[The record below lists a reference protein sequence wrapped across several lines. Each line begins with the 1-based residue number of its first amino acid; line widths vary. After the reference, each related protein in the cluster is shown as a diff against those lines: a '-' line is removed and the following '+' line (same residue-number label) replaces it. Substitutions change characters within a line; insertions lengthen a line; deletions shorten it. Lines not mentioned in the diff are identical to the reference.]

1 MQDDVPET
9 SGPPSAPE
17 SAPESVETPKAARS
31 RWRRFLSQLLWF
43 HVGVVILIASLI
55 ASVAYHFGLQETR
68 SLARVLIESLA
79 SDALRGDL
87 EIGRVDELT
96 LGRVH
101 FTNVV
106 LYDDMHRPIIAAEE
120 VTAWPDL
127 SRILTDGTIR
137 IAGGRVVRPFIHLHT
152 VNETGVLD
160 PMGLEVS
167 LVRAFLPT
175 HPGDPN
181 GTPTH
186 ILIDG
191 LRVEGAT
198 VFGDAPR
205 FPGLRI
211 ENLNLAGRIDIEG
224 GVHIQVFEA
233 TGQMVAP
240 YDGTTEIDHIALDF
254 TTEWE
259 RGLNAYIRAH
269 REGTNA
275 RARVRVTRPGGDTEA
290 PPHIWVRLAVDP
302 LDTETLPRMGFPGTE
317 SLLGMA
323 RGHAI
328 LEGEAGALQLNS
340 YLETDGG
347 PVRIEGLLGDPNYRF
362 TAHTAGADLERI
374 IDGVPEMHV
383 VGSTSIDI
391 DRTDPEHTHS
401 VVTVDVAPL
410 HVGGYAVPALRG
422 RARLDEGALI
432 LDEVTAPGLEAGA
445 GGSIGATGRIGYD
458 GSLDLEVDLDVTDI
472 GRDPNVAR
480 LVPGAHGAVDGR
492 IHLQSGP
499 RGSDMNYEFDVDIRN
514 FRYGAVR
521 AQRLAARGFLRGDI
535 ARPVTRIT
543 THGQGLRTG
552 SLALG
557 AFRGSIGGGPSHY
570 ELDAHTQG
578 GSPLRA
584 VDLIA
589 TARPNGSGAFDISA
603 DHFSVDAGVGP
614 YETDGTMQLRV
625 GRDGARF
632 DHVVLRPT
640 SGTDQRIAA
649 TGSIGPRGAN
659 GFRVDLHHF
668 DLEQIRA
675 LMPDSISGLRGSVD
689 ALLAVDGSLQAP
701 HLALTGNVN
710 EMSFDGLRTAHF
722 AYDIHHDDGVLRLR
736 IDGGLGD
743 AGAIAIE
750 GPIDVP
756 FEALTTPSR
765 FADEA
770 SFRGVRVAIDQVSL
784 AFITRFFGA
793 QLADLDISGKFSFA
807 AEMSGTLRHPVVPTL
822 VVILD
827 RFGLDGWTPLRI
839 KLEVALHDENLLMRR
854 LWIADVDG
862 EIALLEGRFVVPLQ
876 HMPSTSA
883 GWLQAIQ
890 SAPWTLA
897 ARLEPRLLE
906 ELPRPFSKSLPQ
918 GIRVG
923 GRLNARGGPGGINAS
938 FDATAQWVHY
948 ASAEAC
954 TRREMPL
961 VQLHGQTVADPS
973 GNPDLLRTVVD
984 AGMYADGRRIAEG
997 SASAP
1002 TPLERWITGGSVP
1015 SVPETETH
1023 IALLDFP
1030 LGRAPWTC
1038 ASMSGRASGDASFVL
1053 FSERPQFESAIEIQQ
1068 LRIRDQSAQAASQPF
1083 HLSLAGRTEGASWT
1097 TLGTCAVMTEEGRD
1111 RTPIARCP
1119 LAFLDLDEDG
1129 HARSYERARSSST
1142 VPLEGEAILRAAIP
1156 VHFTEGTLLPD
1167 LGIQDS
1173 LYLAGQFSAAHMAPL
1188 LAFVPGI
1195 AEADAVGDGTIEF
1208 RGVRGQA
1215 ELSGGLDLSQGHA
1228 RIISLGQHLREMEG
1242 LLRFSDRRIIIDEER
1257 QLRASDPAG
1266 RIAADGEFRFE
1277 GLVPVSADLHVFPDN
1292 FPFRREGAI
1301 LASLAGHSHILARF
1315 GEDGLFA
1322 DIETSNLEV
1331 RLPDRSAGSVLS
1343 LDERRDVLVVGEDA
1357 AELGIDRTARFPYRI
1372 HVDASEPFVVRRA
1385 DFEAEVTADLDIVY
1399 DQPDLTVTGSAVL
1412 RSGTFEVFGKRFRVQ
1427 RGSLLFLEEAP
1438 LDPVVDLVANYP
1450 IPGRARAY
1458 ISIEAGGQL
1467 SDLSIAFSSTETGDV
1482 GSIIAMLVSGSS
1494 NRSTEETAQEAGSQA
1509 ANFMAGLAFG
1519 VVTLALRRELGDIGE
1534 VVPSVSIETVGNAGT
1549 LRARAFWDA
1558 SFIIPDFLREIVI
1571 GASVEGFFTS
1581 GGQGS
1586 SSTGGSSASGGV
1598 GGGFTIELL
1607 FPYGLS
1613 LGGTFVP
1620 PQNGG
1625 LDLLWQP

>member
-1 MQDDVPET
+1 MSTEAPDQET
-9 SGPPSAPE
+9 NATV
-17 SAPESVETPKAARS
+17 AQKRS
-31 RWRRFLSQLLWF
+31 RWRRLVAQVLWF
-43 HVGVVILIASLI
+43 HFGVLTLIAALLVSL
-55 ASVAYHFGLQETR
+55 AYHFGLQETR
-68 SLARVLIESLA
+68 SLARVLVESLA

-96 LGRVH
+96 LGRIRL
-101 FTNVV
+101 TNVV

-127 SRILTDGTIR
+127 ARILQDGTIR

-152 VNETGVLD
+152 VNETGTLD

-167 LVRAFLPT
+167 LVRSFLPT
-175 HPGDPN
+175 TPGDPN

-205 FPGLRI
+205 FPGLRV

-240 YDGTTEIDHIALDF
+240 YEGTTEIDHVALDF

-259 RGLNAYIRAH
+259 SGLNAYIRAH

-275 RARVRVTRPGGDTEA
+275 TARVRVTRPGGDVET

-317 SLLGMA
+317 SLLGTA

-328 LEGEAGALQLNS
+328 LEGEAGALRLQS

-347 PVRIEGLLGDPNYRF
+347 PVRIEGLLGDTDYTF
-362 TAHTAGADLERI
+362 TAHTAGANLERI
-374 IDGVPEMHV
+374 IDGVPEMRLT
-383 VGSTSIDI
+383 GSTSIAI
-391 DRTDPEHTHS
+391 DRADPEHTRS
-401 VVTVDVAPL
+401 VVSVDLAPL
-410 HVGGYAVPALRG
+410 FVGGYAVPALRG

-432 LDEVTAPGLEAGA
+432 LDEVSAPGLEEGA
-445 GGSIGATGRIGYD
+445 GGTIGATGRIGYD
-458 GSLDLEVDLDVTDI
+458 GSLDLHVNLDVTDI

-480 LVPGAHGAVDGR
+480 LVPGAHGAVQGQLN
-492 IHLQSGP
+492 LQSGP

-514 FRYGAVR
+514 FRYSAVR
-521 AQRLAARGFLRGDI
+521 ARRLAARGFLRGDI

-552 SLALG
+552 TLTLG
-557 AFRGSIGGGPSHY
+557 SFRGTLGGGPSHY
-570 ELDAHTQG
+570 DIEAHTEG
-578 GSPLRA
+578 GSPLRS
-584 VDLIA
+584 VDLVA
-589 TARPNGSGAFDISA
+589 TARPNGTGAFDIRA
-603 DHFSVDAGVGP
+603 DRFVVDAGVGP
-614 YETDGTMQLRV
+614 YEADGALTLRV
-625 GRDGARF
+625 GREGVRF
-632 DHVVLRPT
+632 DHLVLRPT
-640 SGTDQRIAA
+640 SGTDQRISA
-649 TGSIGPRGAN
+649 TGSVGPRGAN
-659 GFRVDLHHF
+659 GLRVELHHF
-668 DLEQIRA
+668 DLVQIRD
-675 LMPDSISGLRGSVD
+675 LVPDSIAGLRGSID

-701 HLALTGNVN
+701 HLALSGNVN

-743 AGAIAIE
+743 AGGIAIE

-756 FEALTTPSR
+756 FAALTTPSR

-770 SFRGVRVAIDQVSL
+770 NFRGVRVAIDQVSL
-784 AFITRFFGA
+784 AFITRFFGD

-807 AEMSGTLRHPVVPTL
+807 AEMNGTLRRPNVPSL

-827 RFGLDGWTPLRI
+827 RFGLEGWTPLRI
-839 KLEVALHDENLLMRR
+839 KLEVALQDENLRVQR
-854 LWIADVDG
+854 LWVADVDG
-862 EIALLEGRFVVPLQ
+862 EIALMEGRFVVPLQ
-876 HMPSTSA
+876 EMPSTSA
-883 GWLQAIQ
+883 GWMQSIQ
-890 SAPWTLA
+890 SAPWSLA

-906 ELPRPFSKSLPQ
+906 DLPRPFSKSLPQ

-923 GRLNARGGPGGINAS
+923 GQLTARGGPSGIDAT
-938 FDATAQWVHY
+938 FDATAQWIRY
-948 ASAEAC
+948 PSAELC

-961 VQLHGQTVADPS
+961 VQLHGRTVRHPS
-973 GNPDLLRTVVD
+973 GNADLLQTEVE
-984 AGMYADGRRIAEG
+984 AGMYADGRRVAEA
-997 SASAP
+997 SATAP
-1002 TPLERWITGGSVP
+1002 TPLESWITGGSVP
-1015 SVPETETH
+1015 SLPETLTRV
-1023 IALLDFP
+1023 ALLDFP
-1030 LGRAPWTC
+1030 LGRLPWTC
-1038 ASMSGRASGDASFVL
+1038 ASMSGRASGDATFVL
-1053 FSERPQFESAIEIQQ
+1053 FSDTPRFDSTVEIQQ

-1083 HLSLAGRTEGASWT
+1083 HLSVAARTEGASWT

-1119 LAFLDLDEDG
+1119 MAFLDLDEEG
-1129 HARSYERARSSST
+1129 HARSYERARDSSS
-1142 VPLEGEAILRAAIP
+1142 VPLEGEAILRAALP
-1156 VHFTEGTLLPD
+1156 VHFTQGTLLPD

-1173 LYLAGQFSAAHMAPL
+1173 LYLSGQFSEAHMAPL

-1208 RGVRGQA
+1208 RAVRGQA
-1215 ELSGGLDLSQGHA
+1215 DLSGGLDLSQGHA

-1242 LLRFSDRRIIIDEER
+1242 LLRFTDRRIIIDEER

-1266 RIAADGEFRFE
+1266 RIAVDGEFGFE
-1277 GLVPVSADLHVFPDN
+1277 GLVPTTADLHVFPDN

-1301 LASLAGHSHILARF
+1301 LASLAGHSHIVARF
-1315 GEDGLFA
+1315 GADGLA
-1322 DIETSNLEV
+1322 ANIETSSLEV

-1372 HVDASEPFVVRRA
+1372 HVDASQPFVVRRS
-1385 DFEAEVTADLDIVY
+1385 DFEAQVTAQLDIVY

-1412 RSGTFEVFGKRFRVQ
+1412 RSGNFEVFGKRFRVQ

-1438 LDPVVDLVANYP
+1438 LDPVVDLVASYP
-1450 IPGRARAY
+1450 IPGRPSAA

-1467 SDLSIAFSSTETGDV
+1467 SDLSIAFTSTETGDV
-1482 GSIIAMLVSGSS
+1482 GEIIAMLVSGSS

-1534 VVPSVSIETVGNAGT
+1534 VVPAVSIETVGNAGT

-1581 GGQGS
+1581 GGQGGT
-1586 SSTGGSSASGGV
+1586 TGGSSASGGV